1 MLEAIISLVAAA
13 VDVPTADPTPDA
25 MISLVAAP
33 VDVPI
38 ADPTPAMTTSLIAV
52 AVDVPVAVPTAST
65 AACCTD
71 PDMGK
76 EAIGSA
82 AMPKSAI

>member
-1 MLEAIISLVAAA
+1 
-13 VDVPTADPTPDA
+13 
-25 MISLVAAP
+25 MISLVADA
-33 VDVPI
+33 VEVPA
-38 ADPTPAMTTSLIAV
+38 ADATPDAMTSLTAA

-65 AACCTD
+65 AACCAD

-76 EAIGSA
+76 AAIGNA